1 MKSIKSK
8 TILAQK
14 FRNEK
19 CIAAFDYIKNALIV
33 SSATSGCVSI
43 ISVAFLIGALAGKAS
58 ASFTIEFFLTTG
70 IIKKLQSIATNK
82 KKNNYEI
89 LVFAKSKLNSIET
102 LISQALTDIEIS
114 HEEFITTLNEKNKYG
129 KMKENLRNI
138 NEKSEEKTENIRL
151 NGVNSRT

>member
-33 SSATSGCVSI
+33 SSAPSGCVSI
-43 ISVAFLIGALAGKAS
+43 ISVAFLIGGLAGKAS

-102 LISQALTDIEIS
+102 LISEALTDIEIS

-151 NGVNSRT
+151 NSVNSRT

>member
-14 FRNEK
+14 FRNDK
-19 CIAAFDYIKNALIV
+19 CIAAFDYIKNTLIV

-151 NGVNSRT
+151 NSVNSRT